1 MEQLLTFYSGN
12 QRYDT
17 AMLAAFGMVLL
28 TIIGTHF
35 VTTPYGRFGDG
46 SPGFRLSPRLGW
58 FLMELPAPLVFVIT
72 FIQGDHATEP
82 VPLVLL
88 AIWLIHYANR
98 GFIFPAL
105 MRVAPGHRQTFN
117 FSVVAIGWIV
127 TSLHGYLNGAW
138 ISQYGTQFTT
148 AWFTDPRFIAG
159 IVLYYTGFVVIIQSE
174 AIMRNLR
181 PRTMDAEAPRYRIP
195 RGGAYR
201 WVTNAPYLGELMAWT
216 GFAIFTWSL
225 AGVFILSISAAN
237 LIPRA
242 LANHRWYREQ
252 FPDYPSERKILIPFV
267 W

>member
-1 MEQLLTFYSGN
+1 MDHLAAFYTGDP
-12 QRYDT
+12 RYDT
-17 AMLAAFGMVLL
+17 ALLAAFGLVLL
-28 TIIGTHF
+28 TIIGTRF

-46 SPGFRLSPRLGW
+46 TPGIRLSPRLGW
-58 FLMELPAPLVFVIT
+58 FLMELPAPLVFVAT

-88 AIWLIHYANR
+88 AVWLIHYGNR
-98 GFIFPAL
+98 TFLFPIL
-105 MRVAPGHRQTFN
+105 MRVAPGHRQSFN

-138 ISQYGTQFTT
+138 ISHYGPHFTT
-148 AWFTDPRFIAG
+148 AWFTDPRFIGG
-159 IVLYYTGFVVIIQSE
+159 IALYYAGFVITVHSE
-174 AIMRNLR
+174 SIMRNLR
-181 PRTMDAEAPRYRIP
+181 PRVMTPGEPRYRIP
-195 RGGAYR
+195 TGGLYR

-225 AGVFILSISAAN
+225 AGLFILSISAAN
-237 LIPRA
+237 LLPRA

-252 FPDYPSERKILIPFV
+252 FPDYPAERKVLIPGI